1 MNSNRSL
8 RSNTN
13 LTGRNSPNLQTSRAD
28 SSLNRSSSPLNNQ
41 LSRVREEDRETNF
54 SPAKNFSDGDRKF
67 HRIAFERCADPPDRE
82 AITNRERLVQ
92 GKSFNIEFLNE

>member
-13 LTGRNSPNLQTSRAD
+13 LTGRTSPNIPTTRTD
-28 SSLNRSSSPLNNQ
+28 SSLNRSASPMNTQ
-41 LSRVREEDRETNF
+41 YSRIREEDRDINF
-54 SPAKNFSDGDRKF
+54 SPAKNFNENDRKF

-82 AITNRERLVQ
+82 IITNREKFVQ
-92 GKSFNIEFLNE
+92 GKSANV